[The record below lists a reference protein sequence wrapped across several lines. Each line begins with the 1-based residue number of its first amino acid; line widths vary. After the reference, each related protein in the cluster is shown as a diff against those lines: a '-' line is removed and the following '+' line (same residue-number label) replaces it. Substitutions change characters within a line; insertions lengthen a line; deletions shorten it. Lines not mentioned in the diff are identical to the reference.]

1 MTLTA
6 MLKYPV
12 TALRRFI
19 AAVIWRVLKYPKLA
33 ARINAF
39 IIEWPSLHARL
50 VRLAGVGAMLEQ
62 GPVRTQV
69 NKPPLS
75 PRAER
80 IYEQLRVAKR
90 SERSVE

>member
-12 TALRRFI
+12 TALRGFI
-19 AAVIWRVLKYPKLA
+19 VAVIWRVLKHPKLA

-39 IIEWPSLHARL
+39 IIKWPSLHARL
-50 VRLAGVGAMLEQ
+50 VSLAGVGAMLEQ
-62 GPVRTQV
+62 GSVRTQV
-69 NKPPLS
+69 NKTPLS

>member
-6 MLKYPV
+6 MLRSPL
-12 TALRRFI
+12 TALRLCI
-19 AAVIWRVLKYPKLA
+19 AAIIWWVLRYPKLA

-39 IIEWPSLHARL
+39 INKWPSLHARL
-50 VRLAGVGAMLEQ
+50 VSLAGVGAMLEQ

-69 NKPPLS
+69 NKTPLS

-90 SERSVE
+90 SERSVQ